1 MDNRKELNLNEMENV
16 AGGKGGS
23 PTVLPP
29 KDGYIVY
36 QIVGNDNLTKIAKN
50 YGTTVKAIVAANP
63 TLEGNANFIRA
74 GFSIYVPVK

>member
-1 MDNRKELNLNEMENV
+1 MSNNELNLNEMENV

-23 PTVLPP
+23 PTELPK

-36 QIVGNDNLTKIAKN
+36 QIIGSDTLTKIAKT

-74 GFSIYVPVK
+74 GFWIYVPVK